1 MSHVPK
7 PHALLVADTSVL
19 VNLAILDRLDLFA
32 ATGFEAHVPNHVVRE
47 VIRPEQRGRLDRALA
62 VGQLTE
68 IEITDIAEMTE
79 YAGLRKRFGDG
90 ESAAMAVAF
99 SRRWAIAVDEAGPV
113 RRIVLERL
121 GPDLLLTT
129 PALLTRAVRQA
140 VIDVAE
146 IPAIREVLAANRYVM
161 GPLEVESE

>member
-1 MSHVPK
+1 VSHVPK
-7 PHALLVADTSVL
+7 SRALLVADTSVL

-32 ATGFEAHVPNHVVRE
+32 ATGFEAHVPNHVVQE
-47 VIRPEQRGRLDRALA
+47 VIRPEQRERLDRALA
-62 VGQLTE
+62 AGQLTE
-68 IEITDIAEMTE
+68 IEITDIAEITE

-99 SRRWAIAVDEAGPV
+99 ARRWAVAVDEVGPV

-129 PALLTRAVRQA
+129 PMLLTHAVRLG
-140 VIDVAE
+140 VISKEEVPE
-146 IPAIREVLAANRYVM
+146 IRATLAANRYVM
-161 GPLEVESE
+161 GPLDVEGE